1 MRWIIQRVNRCK
13 LSCVQQTTAQ
23 ARVALSSG
31 GEGWMRLAGG
41 SKKAASVQST
51 WVGDGKAV
59 LRRGE
64 QIKMEITAWKSLLK
78 FVCVS

>member
-1 MRWIIQRVNRCK
+1 MKWIIEGVSRCK
-13 LSCVQQTTAQ
+13 LSCLQRTTAR
-23 ARVALSSG
+23 ARTALSSA

-41 SKKAASVQST
+41 SEKAAGMQSV
-51 WVGDGKAV
+51 WVGAGETV

-64 QIKMEITAWKSLLK
+64 QIKMEIAAWKSLLK